1 MGCERTFWCSREN
14 DLIMNDVLHDEL
26 LPRRGE
32 RVEGVKIIS
41 IRRRPFALKNVP
53 SRDYKT

>member
-1 MGCERTFWCSREN
+1 VGSGWKEF
-14 DLIMNDVLHDEL
+14 
-26 LPRRGE
+26 
-32 RVEGVKIIS
+32 KIIS